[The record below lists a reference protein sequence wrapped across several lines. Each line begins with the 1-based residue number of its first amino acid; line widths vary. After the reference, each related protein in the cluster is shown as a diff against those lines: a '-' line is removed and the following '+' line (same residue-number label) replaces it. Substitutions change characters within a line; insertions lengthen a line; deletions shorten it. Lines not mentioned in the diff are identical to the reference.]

1 MPQSAIEGRPCT
13 EGVKRGT
20 GPRTGT
26 TFMTLHNAHI
36 SDTDLLGECLK
47 GKEWAWE
54 LFYERFSRLVSSVVN
69 RVASRYASV
78 SAAEEVNDCRQFV
91 WASFIEKDC
100 YILKKWGGK
109 CSLAT
114 WLRVCGSHAASGY
127 FKSMVKQVRM
137 TPIDEIP
144 PISLPDNVHTHHN
157 TFDEV
162 SRNEMLEKIRWIV
175 ENRLSK
181 QERLFAKL
189 YWFKRLSFDEISR
202 ILSISL
208 ENAHLLKHRAEKKI
222 KRYMKTVR
230 NN

>member
-1 MPQSAIEGRPCT
+1 
-13 EGVKRGT
+13 
-20 GPRTGT
+20 
-26 TFMTLHNAHI
+26 MTLHNTHT
-36 SDTDLLGECLK
+36 SDTELLGECLR

-54 LFYERFSRLVSSVVN
+54 LFYERFSRLVSSVVK
-69 RVASRYASV
+69 RAASRYASV
-78 SAAEEVNDCRQFV
+78 STAEEINDCTQFV
-91 WASFIEKDC
+91 WASFIEKEC

-127 FKSMVKQVRM
+127 FKSMAKQIHTIPV
-137 TPIDEIP
+137 DEIP
-144 PISLPDNVHTHHN
+144 PMSVSVNVNTPHN
-157 TFDEV
+157 TFDAV
-162 SRNEMLEKIRWIV
+162 SRNEMLEKILWIV

-189 YWFKRLSFDEISR
+189 YWFKKLSFDEISK
-202 ILSISL
+202 ILGISL

-222 KRYMKTVR
+222 MRYMKTVR